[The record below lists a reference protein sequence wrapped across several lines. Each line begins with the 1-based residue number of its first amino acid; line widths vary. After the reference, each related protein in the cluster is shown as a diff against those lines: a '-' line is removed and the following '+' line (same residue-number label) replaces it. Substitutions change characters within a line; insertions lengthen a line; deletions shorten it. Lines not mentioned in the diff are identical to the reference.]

1 MTSEVSSATSLST
14 LSPVSAAAAA
24 AALGSPQ
31 STSNATAV
39 EAGLRDAPGPSS
51 SSSGWSSTE
60 PNDVAVHGAPSGGPA
75 RHSSTTAAQHT
86 AEHEAAQHH
95 EETRGEAQPDNVA
108 FWEQQALRLDWAQPA
123 GTSGGK
129 PWHTAHR
136 RVPADAAARKGP
148 EITWFEGG
156 KLNVAFNCVDRH
168 VAKGHGDKVALHFE
182 GEPGDRRAITYA
194 ELQCEVS
201 KAANA
206 LQALGITK
214 GDRVVIYL
222 PVIPETVIIT
232 LAVARIGAIHSLV
245 FGGFSAEALKFR
257 VEDTG
262 ARLLVTTDGQFRRGV
277 AVPVKDNADAAVAGD
292 NAIEH
297 VLVINRTTAPE
308 DLAAVPM
315 TEGRDV
321 WWHDAVGSAAEV
333 HEPEAFDAE
342 TPLFI
347 MYTSG
352 TTGKPKGLVH
362 TSGGYLTQAS
372 WSFEHLF
379 SNPDPALRDQDVH
392 WCTADLAWVTA
403 HTYEI
408 YGPLSNGVTQVI
420 FEGTPNTPHPGRH
433 FEIIER
439 YGVTQYYTA
448 PTLVRSLM
456 GWFPDGVPGSY
467 DLSSIR
473 MLGTVGEAV
482 NPEAWRWLRQNVGAG
497 TAPVVDTW
505 WQSETGATILSP
517 APTDTEFK
525 PGCAARPLPGVSTRI
540 VDDAGNTVPPGVQG
554 FIVVDT
560 PGPAI
565 ARTVWGNPRR
575 YYDSYWSQYVEQGW
589 FLAGDGAK
597 YDADGDIWILGRVDD
612 TLNVSGHLLSTIE
625 IESAL
630 VSHPDV
636 VEAGVCPVADPKTGH
651 AIVAFVVLKRGLSLP
666 NRPLPSQARA
676 GNPAVVGPGS
686 IAEELRNHVAKAIG
700 PIAKPRDVVVVPDV
714 PKTRSGKIMRRLL
727 TQLFEGTALG
737 DTTSLQNEP
746 AIAGIQD
753 VLRERTLVK
762 ENS

>member
-1 MTSEVSSATSLST
+1 MTSDLSSATPLST

-24 AALGSPQ
+24 AATDSLQ
-31 STSNATAV
+31 STSNATAI
-39 EAGLRDAPGPSS
+39 EAGLRDAAGPTNSP
-51 SSSGWSSTE
+51 SGWSSTGLQ
-60 PNDVAVHGAPSGGPA
+60 DDAVHGAPSGGPA
-75 RHSSTTAAQHT
+75 RHGSTTSSTTAAQHT
-86 AEHEAAQHH
+86 AEHEA
-95 EETRGEAQPDNVA
+95 AQPDNVA

-123 GTSGGK
+123 GISGGK

-136 RVPADAAARKGP
+136 RVPADAAAGKGP

-156 KLNVAFNCVDRH
+156 KLNVAYNCVDRH
-168 VAKGHGDKVALHFE
+168 VEAGRGDKVALHFE
-182 GEPGDRRAITYA
+182 GEPGDRRTVTYA
-194 ELQCEVS
+194 ELQREVS

-206 LQALGITK
+206 LLALGITK

-262 ARLLVTTDGQFRRGV
+262 AKLLVTTDGQFRRGV
-277 AVPVKDNADAAVAGD
+277 AVPVKDNADGAVAGD

-297 VLVINRTTAPE
+297 VLVVNRTTAPE

-321 WWHDAVGSAAEV
+321 WWHDAVGSAADV

-408 YGPLSNGVTQVI
+408 YGPLSNSATQVI

-456 GWFPDGVPGSY
+456 GWFPDGVPDSY

-473 MLGTVGEAV
+473 LLGTVGEAV

-565 ARTVWGNPRR
+565 ARTVWGNARR

-651 AIVAFVVLKRGLSLP
+651 AIVAFVVRP
-666 NRPLPSQARA
+666 TRPLPSQAQA
-676 GNPAVVGPGS
+676 GNPAVVGPDAF
-686 IAEELRNHVAKAIG
+686 AEELRNHVAKAIG

-753 VLRERTLVK
+753 VLRERALAK

>member
-1 MTSEVSSATSLST
+1 MGVTTETAPASHPVTEAERLS
-14 LSPVSAAAAA
+14 
-24 AALGSPQ
+24 
-31 STSNATAV
+31 
-39 EAGLRDAPGPSS
+39 
-51 SSSGWSSTE
+51 
-60 PNDVAVHGAPSGGPA
+60 
-75 RHSSTTAAQHT
+75 
-86 AEHEAAQHH
+86 
-95 EETRGEAQPDNVA
+95 
-108 FWEQQALRLDWAQPA
+108 FWEDAALRLDWEDVPGQD
-123 GTSGGK
+123 K
-129 PWHTAHR
+129 PWHTTHR
-136 RVPADAAARKGP
+136 RVPADVDAGTGP
-148 EITWFEGG
+148 DITWFEGG
-156 KLNVAFNCVDRH
+156 RLNVAYNCVDRH
-168 VAKGHGDKVALHFE
+168 VAAGRGDKVALHFE
-182 GEPGDRRAITYA
+182 GEPGDRRTITYA
-194 ELQCEVS
+194 DLQREVS
-201 KAANA
+201 RAANA
-206 LQALGITK
+206 LLDLGISK

-232 LAVARIGAIHSLV
+232 LAVARIGAVHSLV
-245 FGGFSAEALKFR
+245 FGGFSAEALRFR

-262 ARLLVTTDGQFRRGV
+262 AKLLVTTDGQFRRGV

-297 VLVINRTTAPE
+297 VLVVNRTTAPE
-308 DLAAVPM
+308 LLDTVPM
-315 TEGRDV
+315 TAGRDV
-321 WWHDAVGSAAEV
+321 WWHDAVGQASAD
-333 HEPEAFDAE
+333 HTPEAFDAE

-379 SNPDPALRDQDVH
+379 SNPDPALRDGDVH

-403 HTYEI
+403 HTYEL
-408 YGPLSNGVTQVI
+408 YGPLSNGATQVI

-439 YGVTQYYTA
+439 YAVTQYYTA
-448 PTLVRSLM
+448 PTLIRSLM
-456 GWFPDGVPGSY
+456 GWFPDGVPSSY

-473 MLGTVGEAV
+473 LLGTVGEAV
-482 NPEAWRWLRQNVGAG
+482 NPEAWRWFRKNVGSG

-554 FIVVDT
+554 FIVVDA

-565 ARTVWGNPRR
+565 ARTVWGNPQR
-575 YYDSYWSQYVEQGW
+575 YFDSYWRQYAAQGW

-597 YDADGDIWILGRVDD
+597 YDDDGDIWILGRVDD

-651 AIVAFVVLKRGLSLP
+651 AVVAFVVLKASDAMSSRRLDTLARSSL
-666 NRPLPSQARA
+666 ARCA
-676 GNPAVVGPGS
+676 ATED
-686 IAEELRNHVAKAIG
+686 IASELKAHVAKEIG

-727 TQLFEGTALG
+727 TQLFEGTTLG

-746 AIAGIQD
+746 SIAGIQT
-753 VLRERTLVK
+753 VLRERNDHPETPQK
-762 ENS
+762 

>member
-1 MTSEVSSATSLST
+1 MVGETMGVTTRAAPVTHPAT
-14 LSPVSAAAAA
+14 
-24 AALGSPQ
+24 
-31 STSNATAV
+31 
-39 EAGLRDAPGPSS
+39 
-51 SSSGWSSTE
+51 
-60 PNDVAVHGAPSGGPA
+60 
-75 RHSSTTAAQHT
+75 
-86 AEHEAAQHH
+86 
-95 EETRGEAQPDNVA
+95 EEERLA
-108 FWEQQALRLDWAQPA
+108 FWDAAALRLDWADSPGQD
-123 GTSGGK
+123 K
-129 PWHTAHR
+129 PWHTTHR
-136 RVPADAAARKGP
+136 LVPADAGAGTGP
-148 EITWFEGG
+148 KISWFDGG
-156 KLNVAFNCVDRH
+156 RLNVAYNCVDRH
-168 VAKGHGDKVALHFE
+168 VAAGRGDTVALHFE
-182 GEPGDRRAITYA
+182 GEPGDRRSITYA
-194 ELQCEVS
+194 DLQREVS
-201 KAANA
+201 RAANA
-206 LQALGITK
+206 LLGLGVGK

-262 ARLLVTTDGQFRRGV
+262 AKLLVTTDGQFRRGV

-297 VLVINRTTAPE
+297 VLVVNRTTAQE
-308 DLAAVPM
+308 HLETVPM
-315 TEGRDV
+315 TAGRDV
-321 WWHDAVGSAAEV
+321 WWHDAVGQAADL

-403 HTYEI
+403 HTYEL
-408 YGPLSNGVTQVI
+408 YGPLSNGATQVI

-456 GWFPDGVPGSY
+456 GWFPDGIPDGY

-473 MLGTVGEAV
+473 LLGTVSEAV
-482 NPEAWRWLRQNVGAG
+482 NPEAWRWFRKHLGAG
-497 TAPVVDTW
+497 TVPVVDTW

-525 PGCAARPLPGVSTRI
+525 PGCAARPLPGVSARI

-554 FIVVDT
+554 FLVVDAA
-560 PGPAI
+560 GPAI
-565 ARTVWGNPRR
+565 ARTVWGNPQR
-575 YYDSYWSQYVEQGW
+575 YFDSYWRQYAERGW

-651 AIVAFVVLKRGLSLP
+651 AIVAFVVP
-666 NRPLPSQARA
+666 TRPLPSQVPTGSQPSPPQA
-676 GNPAVVGPGS
+676 GSLAGVGPNS
-686 IAEELRNHVAKAIG
+686 LAEELRNHVAKAIG
-700 PIAKPRDVVVVPDV
+700 PIAKPRDVVIVEDV

-727 TQLFEGTALG
+727 TQLFEGTTLG

-746 AIAGIQD
+746 SIAGIQA
-753 VLRERTLVK
+753 VLRDRNATPDTPRK
-762 ENS
+762 